1 MPKDIKPMVMDMSIS
16 KKILICGLP
25 GSGKTT
31 LAKELKSQ
39 LEKKGFTV
47 AWYNADEV
55 RQTFNDWDFS
65 FEGRLRQGERM
76 KTLAELCEVDFV
88 ICDFVAP
95 LKLMRDKFAADYTI
109 WMDTIDSS
117 KYTDTNKL
125 FEKPNKYSLRIS
137 EWNTQNTINRFLDLI
152 HF

>member
-1 MPKDIKPMVMDMSIS
+1 MATDISTS

-31 LAKELKSQ
+31 LAKELKSY
-39 LEKKGFTV
+39 LEKMGFTV

-55 RQTFNDWDFS
+55 RKTFNDWDFTL
-65 FEGRLRQGERM
+65 EGRLRQSDRM
-76 KTLAELCEVDFV
+76 RQLANMCDVDFV

-109 WMDTIDSS
+109 WMDTIESS
-117 KYTDTNKL
+117 RYNDTNKI
-125 FEKPNKYSLRIS
+125 FQR
-137 EWNTQNTINRFLDLI
+137 LDTYDLKI
-152 HF
+152 TNWDTATTVKLVTKMITTSNL